1 MDLDFWVG
9 ICKFFAFIIFIYW
22 GFSYFQMKKDYDKL
36 LRVVAN
42 LLKEK
47 MNDRW
52 WVRNGYARRRH
63 GIAT

>member
-9 ICKFFAFIIFIYW
+9 VCKLFAFITFIYW

-42 LLKEK
+42 CLKEK
-47 MNDRW
+47 MNDR
-52 WVRNGYARRRH
+52 
-63 GIAT
+63 

>member
-9 ICKFFAFIIFIYW
+9 VCKLFAFITFIYW

-42 LLKEK
+42 FLKEK
-47 MNDRW
+47 KNDR
-52 WVRNGYARRRH
+52 
-63 GIAT
+63 